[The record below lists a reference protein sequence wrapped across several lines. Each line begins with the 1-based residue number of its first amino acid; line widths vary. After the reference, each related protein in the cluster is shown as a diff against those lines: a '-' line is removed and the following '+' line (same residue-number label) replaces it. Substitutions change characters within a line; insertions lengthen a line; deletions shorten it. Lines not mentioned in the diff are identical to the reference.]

1 MLTENARVDATA
13 QALDAGDLETVAA
26 LLDASHASLRDDY
39 EASVPE
45 VEATVERLK
54 AAGAAGAR
62 MVGGGFGGSVL
73 ALLPPGVARPPG
85 PSRSPRAR
93 RRDSSDASAAAS
105 TPRGAAAWRAARSS
119 ARPRAAPRRAGA

>member
-1 MLTENARVDATA
+1 MFTENARVDAMVTA
-13 QALDAGDLETVAA
+13 LRAGDLHGAGR

-45 VEATVERLK
+45 VEAAVAACK

-73 ALLPPGVARPPG
+73 ALFPPGAALPGGSVAVVPG
-85 PSRSPRAR
+85 PP
-93 RRDSSDASAAAS
+93 AAL
-105 TPRGAAAWRAARSS
+105 R
-119 ARPRAAPRRAGA
+119 